1 MRIAYYKIPE
11 NITEDMARYELRC
24 TYDEYKSGWME
35 ESVKR
40 IKELIKKYG
49 GSGRIEHYDRSGG
62 CFEVTPIKIKG
73 NNSKHKY
80 NRHL

>member
-11 NITEDMARYELRC
+11 NVTENMARYELQC
-24 TYDEYKSGWME
+24 TYDEFKSGWME

-40 IKELIKKYG
+40 VKELIKKYG
-49 GSGRIEHYDRSGG
+49 GCGHIEHYDRSGG

-80 NRHL
+80 NIHL

>member
-11 NITEDMARYELRC
+11 NITEDIARYELQC

-35 ESVKR
+35 ESVKC
-40 IKELIKKYG
+40 IKKLIKKYG
-49 GSGRIEHYDRSGG
+49 GGGHIEHYDRSGC

-80 NRHL
+80 NMHL